1 MTTTMGASYPDRAA
15 LLRRLRAVRDRIDR
29 DYAQPLDVEELAAGA
44 HLSARHLTREF
55 TKAYDETP
63 YGYLMTRRVERAM
76 ALLRET
82 DRSVTD
88 ICLLVG
94 ASSLGSF
101 TTRFGELVGMTPTQY
116 RERARR
122 NLAGL
127 TPCLARTVTKP
138 VRNRE
143 VPPPLAP

>member
-1 MTTTMGASYPDRAA
+1 MSLHLADHWLWDHWICDVGDRYH
-15 LLRRLRAVRDRIDR
+15 LFFLRASRALHDPER
-29 DYAQPLDVEELAAGA
+29 
-44 HLSARHLTREF
+44 RHFRASMGCSPYEF
-55 TKAYDETP
+55 V
-63 YGYLMTRRVERAM
+63 MTRRVERAM

-88 ICLLVG
+88 ICPLVG